1 VAVAAVRSAQ
11 DDFETERPDRRL
23 GRPRTAASVRWRRP
37 CLPRRRSSTSRRIR
51 RARDVTPDATRF
63 GLLAPQVPGPR
74 AAPGMPRRVVAARLD
89 TVERGDR
96 DRRCVVR
103 GTDRFGGDPQGRA
116 GVGRGGRALIAIDR
130 CCRRRPN
137 ARRLSGR
144 RARDA
149 GGTAAR
155 GGSSS
160 ASPHARRPPGERDRP
175 RSSPTRRARP
185 PPGGRGRRSDRR
197 RDAPT
202 APCRRA
208 RAAGGGRDRIGAR
221 TRRRRG
227 RGLGADACR
236 CAADRRASRVADG
249 SRDRA
254 RGRAAQRPRR
264 ADARAAPPRS
274 PCRSPCAGARIGDLA
289 GSSFSRRGVD
299 PQSATT
305 SEHGCPGRPGPRRR

>member
-1 VAVAAVRSAQ
+1 MRTTNSVERVAVALDVLASRADVVGVTEIARVLGPTVGTKTPVPKWPVASPITLIGEPPAREARS
-11 DDFETERPDRRL
+11 RL
-23 GRPRTAASVRWRRP
+23 TRW
-37 CLPRRRSSTSRRIR
+37 
-51 RARDVTPDATRF
+51 
-63 GLLAPQVPGPR
+63 PQPG
-74 AAPGMPRRVVAARLD
+74 
-89 TVERGDR
+89 R

-103 GTDRFGGDPQGRA
+103 GTDRFGGRPSGRA
-116 GVGRGGRALIAIDR
+116 GLGRGGRPRIAVDR

-149 GGTAAR
+149 GGTPAR

-175 RSSPTRRARP
+175 RSSPTGRACS
-185 PPGGRGRRSDRR
+185 PPGGSGRRSDRR
-197 RDAPT
+197 GDAPT
-202 APCRRA
+202 APRRRA
-208 RAAGGGRDRIGAR
+208 RAAGGDWDRFVAR

-227 RGLGADACR
+227 RGLAADTCR

-274 PCRSPCAGARIGDLA
+274 PCRSPCAGASIGDPA
-289 GSSFSRRGVD
+289 GSSSSRRGVD

-305 SEHGCPGRPGPRRR
+305 SEHGCPG

>member
-1 VAVAAVRSAQ
+1 
-11 DDFETERPDRRL
+11 
-23 GRPRTAASVRWRRP
+23 
-37 CLPRRRSSTSRRIR
+37 
-51 RARDVTPDATRF
+51 
-63 GLLAPQVPGPR
+63 
-74 AAPGMPRRVVAARLD
+74 
-89 TVERGDR
+89 
-96 DRRCVVR
+96 VVR
-103 GTDRFGGDPQGRA
+103 GTDRFGGRPSGRA
-116 GVGRGGRALIAIDR
+116 GLGRGGRPRIAVDR
-130 CCRRRPN
+130 CCGRRPN

-149 GGTAAR
+149 GGTPAR

-175 RSSPTRRARP
+175 RSSPTGRACS
-185 PPGGRGRRSDRR
+185 PPGGSGRRSDRR
-197 RDAPT
+197 GDAPT
-202 APCRRA
+202 APRRRA
-208 RAAGGGRDRIGAR
+208 RAAGGDWDRFVAR

-227 RGLGADACR
+227 RGLAADTCR

-274 PCRSPCAGARIGDLA
+274 PCRSPCAGASIGDPA
-289 GSSFSRRGVD
+289 GSSSSRRGVD

-305 SEHGCPGRPGPRRR
+305 SEHGVSRLVRDREEDDLLLAPGCVRVDHCADRSHPEVIPSPAHRHAIVAALLRRSASASSEHPELGCDRDRDH